1 MNLKPGEHV
10 WMPYAGKIREA
21 VVVVYANEL
30 YSGFT
35 PIQFVECPDDGW
47 EGPRGVPTSKLFKT
61 EEEALLDYLSDLNER
76 IANRLKLLHKIE
88 SYVLEVQTKM
98 EQLMVDYLEKR
109 NKPKETK

>member
-1 MNLKPGEHV
+1 MNLKPGDHV
-10 WMPYAGKIREA
+10 WVLYAGKVREA
-21 VVVVYANEL
+21 VVVVYASEL

-35 PIQFVECPDDGW
+35 PIQFVECPDGW
-47 EGPRGVPTSKLFKT
+47 EEPRAVPTTQLFET
-61 EEEALLDYLSDLNER
+61 EEEALLDYLSELNER
-76 IANRLKLLHKIE
+76 IADRLKLLHKVE